1 MIALWIALAGGL
13 GAGARLIVDGA
24 ISSRWANTFPVGTFV
39 INIGGSLLLGI
50 VAGLVL
56 FHGAPHAVQL
66 VVGTGFCGGY
76 TTFSTA
82 SIEIVRL
89 ARRRLIGQAL
99 SYAVGSVVLTT
110 LAAAAGLGLAAL

>member
-1 MIALWIALAGGL
+1 MIALWVALAGGL
-13 GAGARLIVDGA
+13 GAGARLVVDTA
-24 ISSRWANTFPVGTFV
+24 VRNRWASTFPLGTLL

-50 VAGLVL
+50 VAGLTL
-56 FHGAPHAVQL
+56 FHGAPDSLQL
-66 VVGTGFCGGY
+66 VVGTGFCGGF

-89 ARRRLIGQAL
+89 VQRRLVGQAL
-99 SYAVGSVVLTT
+99 GYAVGSVVLTG